1 MPSLAIYPLLSRE
14 GAPELARRAIRMAEG
29 VGADVMLPP
38 EEALA
43 LDRPELGQPLARWR
57 GATFA
62 LTLGGDGTLLAAAT
76 ELAPLGVPLLGLNLG
91 RVGFLTELEL
101 RDFEEGLRLALAG
114 RLLTEERMMIEG
126 TVLRSEA
133 PIGEFIA
140 LNDLVITKGPFAR
153 LVRLTAWVEG
163 SPLGRYS
170 ADGLILAT
178 PTGSTAY
185 ALSAGGPVLAPEVEA
200 ILITP
205 ICPHSLDARSIVV
218 PPGDTVTVEI
228 APMGDRSEVFLTNDG
243 QLSTTL
249 FAGDRLIV
257 RKSGVRTRLLRQPG
271 YDFFQVLRRK
281 LSEGVL

>member
-14 GAPELARRAIRMAEG
+14 GAPELARRAIAMAEASN
-29 VGADVMLPP
+29 VPVMLPP
-38 EEALA
+38 EEAAA
-43 LDRPELGQPLARWR
+43 LGRPELGRPLSQWR
-57 GATFA
+57 GATCA
-62 LTLGGDGTLLAAAT
+62 LTLGGDGTLLGAAT

-91 RVGFLTELEL
+91 RVGFLTELEV
-101 RDFEEGLRLALAG
+101 RDFDEGLRLALAG
-114 RLLTEERMMIEG
+114 ELLAEERMMIEG
-126 TVLRSEA
+126 AVVRGEA
-133 PIGEFIA
+133 PVGEYLA
-140 LNDLVITKGPFAR
+140 LNDLVITKGPFSR

-185 ALSAGGPVLAPEVEA
+185 ALSAGGPVIAPEVEA
-200 ILITP
+200 ILVTP
-205 ICPHSLDARSIVV
+205 ICPHSLDARSVVV

-249 FAGDRLIV
+249 VAGDRLIV
-257 RKSGVRTRLLRQPG
+257 RKSAVRTKLLRQPG

-281 LSEGVL
+281 LSEGAL

>member
-14 GAPELARRAIRMAEG
+14 GAPELARRAIHMAED
-29 VGADVMLPP
+29 VGAAVMLPP
-38 EEALA
+38 EEAAA
-43 LDRPELGQPLARWR
+43 LGRPELGQPLAHWK

-126 TVLRSEA
+126 TVLRSDA
-133 PIGEFIA
+133 TIGDYLA

-249 FAGDRLIV
+249 QAGDRLIV